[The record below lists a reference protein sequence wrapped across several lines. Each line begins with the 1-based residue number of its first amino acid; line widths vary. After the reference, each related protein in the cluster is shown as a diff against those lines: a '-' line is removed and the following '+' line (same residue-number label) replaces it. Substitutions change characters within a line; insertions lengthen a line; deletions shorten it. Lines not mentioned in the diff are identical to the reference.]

1 MWSNKFQDKIS
12 IIAEVLV
19 VLNMMKN
26 AELQCKDISNRVIT
40 VFVNSKEVYKRIEEE
55 LIKLA

>member
-1 MWSNKFQDKIS
+1 
-12 IIAEVLV
+12 
-19 VLNMMKN
+19 MKN